1 VNSGEYGYHKKVKFY
16 GRVSIYRKKVKFYG
30 IISSYRKKV
39 KFYGTISRH
48 YIKRHEHEIG

>member
-1 VNSGEYGYHKKVKFY
+1 MNSGEYGYHKKVKFY

-39 KFYGTISRH
+39 KFYGTISTSNGMSMR
-48 YIKRHEHEIG
+48 